1 MKNTSIVALCSFL
14 FTMTACGPDNSQTL
28 EPTTEIVEEETEQ
41 SQQELGRQL
50 LFCAP
55 AATQVAISCGG
66 GARCL
71 VRETLAGNFGPGV
84 TIKCVGEN
92 IAAAPA
98 CFNAASGLAS
108 CVRNVLSTKAVPNS
122 CKASSRGVKCVPK

>member
-1 MKNTSIVALCSFL
+1 MNQRFVL
-14 FTMTACGPDNSQTL
+14 FISMCVLVFWSCGTDQTL
-28 EPTTEIVEEETEQ
+28 DPVNEVPEEEVSISE
-41 SQQELGRQL
+41 QELGRQL

-71 VRETLAGNFGPGV
+71 VRETLAGHFGPGV

-92 IAAAPA
+92 IAALPA
-98 CFNAASGLAS
+98 CVNAASALAS

-122 CKASSRGVKCVPK
+122 CTASSRGVKCVPK